1 MITWSKLLQFTGVLI
16 SIAVLFYS
24 LGKDNKG
31 KKK

>member
-1 MITWSKLLQFTGVLI
+1 MITWSELLQFVSVLI
-16 SIAVLFYS
+16 SVAVLFYS